1 MANALFTKGCPT
13 SPPPQPDNSV
23 TAMQSICCPQFT
35 QKQQQFHGDI
45 YGVLHVQKTVAHVG
59 WRVDPAVR
67 VMGVEGGGAAG
78 YLRRHLQKDTF
89 TF

>member
-13 SPPPQPDNSV
+13 APPPQPDNLV
-23 TAMQSICCPQFT
+23 TAKYMLAAIH
-35 QKQQQFHGDI
+35 QKQQQFNGDI
-45 YGVLHVQKTVAHVG
+45 RSPTRTENCGLC
-59 WRVDPAVR
+59 RLDPAVR
-67 VMGVEGGGAAG
+67 VMGVGGGGAAG